1 VIVAF
6 TIDYNPDRYEK
17 IKKEFGEKINL
28 DQKVIYLQD
37 ILNNKHTTKK
47 IEEQKQKRCV
57 KKH

>member
-1 VIVAF
+1 MKRAF

-47 IEEQKQKRCV
+47 IEEQK
-57 KKH
+57 